1 MTTNTKRVAKRKLSN
16 FDFSGEGA
24 HIALVHKEQGG
35 SANGYSTLITKATG
49 KYSEEFIAKTT
60 NVQVT
65 LTFEEFLQQFFDL
78 WHDEAKILATVL
90 GMEDDES
97 DKNDDTW
104 YQNYI
109 ETKVEKF
116 EILKSAYEA
125 ENKVDFLASLP
136 EDDYLSILLNQE
148 MVEKALEKAKQ
159 PDNGGVKEPT
169 KKAVVNKT
177 TTTKKATK
185 AVTKE
190 ENNMSG
196 DNPEVIAKA
205 QYDEVQKA
213 LDEQKVELQK
223 ALDAIAVFK
232 AKEKEAVVKA
242 RKATLLNAVEVEATA
257 EDLFKAVGELEDEA
271 FESVVGIIKKLN
283 VKVEDN
289 SLFIEKGKGGES
301 NLVEDDSPVAKAFRE
316 LHAKK

>member
-16 FDFSGEGA
+16 FDFSDEGA

-49 KYSEEFIAKTT
+49 KYSDEFIAKTT

-65 LTFEEFLQQFFDL
+65 LTFEEFLRQFFDL

-90 GMEDDES
+90 GMEDDEL
-97 DKNDDTW
+97 DKNDDQW
-104 YQNYI
+104 YQDYI

-125 ENKVDFLASLP
+125 ENKVDFLASLS

-159 PDNGGVKEPT
+159 PDSGGVKEPT

-177 TTTKKATK
+177 TTNKKATK

-196 DNPEVIAKA
+196 DNPEVVAKA

-232 AKEKEAVVKA
+232 AKEKETIVKA
-242 RKATLLNAVEVEATA
+242 REATLLAAVEAKDTA
-257 EDLFKAVGELEDEA
+257 EKLFKAVGKLEQEQFD
-271 FESVVGIIKKLN
+271 VVVEV
-283 VKVEDN
+283 VK
-289 SLFIEKGKGGES
+289 SL
-301 NLVEDDSPVAKAFRE
+301 VQKATDTDMFRE
-316 LHAKK
+316 VGSQQEGEQVHKSTVQKILAQKYAN

>member
-35 SANGYSTLITKATG
+35 AANGYSTLITKATG
-49 KYSEEFIAKTT
+49 KYSDEFIAKTT

-65 LTFEEFLQQFFDL
+65 LTFEEFLRQFFDL
-78 WHDEAKILATVL
+78 WHEEAKILATVL

-104 YQNYI
+104 YQDYI

-125 ENKVDFLASLP
+125 ENKVDFLASLS
-136 EDDYLSILLNQE
+136 EDDHLSILLNQE

-159 PDNGGVKEPT
+159 PDNGGAKEPT

-232 AKEKEAVVKA
+232 AKEKEAIVKA
-242 RKATLLNAVEVEATA
+242 RKATLLDAVEVEATA
-257 EDLFKAVGELEDEA
+257 EDLFKAVGGLGDEA

-316 LHAKK
+316 LHAK